1 MPFSMS
7 DLPIHPFPRP
17 LDTRVRPVGSKS
29 MTNRALVLAALAEE
43 PCTITNALFADDT
56 AVMLDSL
63 GRLGFT
69 VDASPDS
76 RQIRVQ
82 GRGGKIPSQ
91 QADLDC
97 GASGTTLRFLTALCT
112 LGRGNYRLDGTPR
125 MRRRPIDPLIRTLRN
140 LGARLHCEIEDGYP
154 PLLVHA
160 DGLPGG
166 AARYG
171 SAESSQFLSA
181 ICMVAPYARHE
192 VRIDLDQPQT
202 SWPYV
207 KMTLRLMDH
216 FAVTPELVRDSFDAP
231 PRQIILPR
239 EHYRCTTCAIEP
251 DATAA
256 SYFLAAAAISPGSRI
271 VIEGLGSHSLQGD
284 VQFANVLAKM
294 GATVQIAPEQITL
307 TGPEK
312 LDGIE
317 VDLADMPDTAQ
328 TLAVVAC
335 FAAGQTTIT
344 GLHTLRIKE
353 TDRLAAL
360 EKELTKLGARVTI
373 DADSLRIEPPAEV
386 SPAAID
392 TYDDHR
398 MAMSFAVAGTRIAG
412 IVIRDSGC
420 VSKTYPQ
427 FFEDLASLQ
436 MDK

>member
-1 MPFSMS
+1 MP

-17 LDTRVRPVGSKS
+17 LDARIRPVGSKS
-29 MTNRALVLAALAEE
+29 MTNRALVLAALAEG
-43 PCTITNALFADDT
+43 PCTLTNALFADDT

-63 GRLGFT
+63 RRLGFA
-69 VDASPDS
+69 VEPLPDS
-76 RQIRVQ
+76 RQIRVE
-82 GRGGKIPSQ
+82 GRAGKIPNE

-112 LGRGNYRLDGTPR
+112 LGRGNYRVDGTPR
-125 MRRRPIDPLIRTLRN
+125 MRRRPIGPLLRTLRN
-140 LGARLHCEIEDGYP
+140 LGARLDCEIEDGFP
-154 PLLVHA
+154 PLLIHA

-181 ICMVAPYARHE
+181 VCMAAPYARHE
-192 VRIDLDQPQT
+192 VRIDLDHPQT

-216 FAVTPELVRDSFDAP
+216 FGVTPELVRDSFDSP

-239 EHYRCTTCAIEP
+239 EHYRGESFPIEP

-256 SYFLAAAAISPGSRI
+256 TYFLAAAAIAPGSRI
-271 VIEGLGSHSLQGD
+271 IIDGLGSHSLQGD
-284 VQFANVLAKM
+284 VGFADVLKQM
-294 GATVQIAPEQITL
+294 GASVQIARDQITL
-307 TGPEK
+307 TGPDQ
-312 LDGIE
+312 LTGIE

-335 FAAGQTTIT
+335 FAASPTKIT

-360 EKELTKLGARVTI
+360 DKELTKLGAHVTI
-373 DADSLRIEPPAEV
+373 TDDTLRIDPPKQIQ
-386 SPAAID
+386 SAAID

-398 MAMSFAVAGTRIAG
+398 MAMSFAIAGTRIPG
-412 IVIRDSGC
+412 IVIRDPAC

-427 FFEDLASLQ
+427 FFDDLAALQ
-436 MDK
+436 PNI